1 MKPLKYI
8 HTHSPKKNYQE
19 VTHLRFFFLTII
31 FFLFLR
37 SVILAQDTLSP
48 LARGIQKYRQ
58 GDLDG
63 AIIDFEIGLT
73 QEPENEKVK
82 QYFLNSLLGLGTKY
96 FQEKDYQKALLYLEK
111 AYKLAPGDPEV
122 EKLYLAAQ
130 AEIATLQPVS
140 PPAIPKIEELP
151 AKPQVETKPILPKEA
166 PAPESVAKKEAAERV
181 GKEKESKKE
190 AKLKKELE
198 DIIARVNRQRED
210 LIREIE
216 EHEKKQTVEMQSVL
230 SENKRF
236 LQEILL
242 YLAVILA
249 IFIFIILGLVYAN
262 AKSNAKV
269 RDKFLREYEERIA
282 KLLGRQKVGIPS
294 QGLEQ
299 RQHMRIFMDRPTKI
313 ISENRQGEGYIIDL
327 SLGGLCLAT
336 LAKLRTGIPIT
347 LKFTLDTDIEF
358 VLSGE
363 VVHTAGKYYYGI
375 RFISPGTEEESRKI
389 KILKSYIIAEKEMQ
403 DSWLKEKLGTNHRRI
418 ESELLK
424 KR

>member
-1 MKPLKYI
+1 MKKIFTFLI
-8 HTHSPKKNYQE
+8 
-19 VTHLRFFFLTII
+19 FFFVAKSI
-31 FFLFLR
+31 LFGQSLLPR
-37 SVILAQDTLSP
+37 AVE
-48 LARGIQKYRQ
+48 KYRQ
-58 GDLDG
+58 RDWEG
-63 AIIDFEIGLT
+63 AIVDFETVLSEDKNNI
-73 QEPENEKVK
+73 KVK
-82 QYFLNSLLGLGTKY
+82 EYLLNCLIVLGEKY
-96 FQEKDYQKALLYLEK
+96 IQEK
-111 AYKLAPGDPEV
+111 AYVKALPYLERAVQLVPEDR
-122 EKLYLAAQ
+122 EIETLYNRVKS
-130 AEIATLQPVS
+130 EVSPVS
-140 PPAIPKIEELP
+140 LSPATKKETKEEI
-151 AKPQVETKPILPKEA
+151 KPILPKEV

-198 DIIARVNRQRED
+198 DIIARINRQRED
-210 LIREIE
+210 LIRKIE
-216 EHEKKQTVEMQSVL
+216 EREKKQTVEMQSVL

-242 YLAVILA
+242 YLRVILA
-249 IFIFIILGLVYAN
+249 IFIFVILGLVYAN
-262 AKSNAKV
+262 AKSNAKA
-269 RDKFLREYEERIA
+269 RDKFLREYEKRIA
-282 KLLGRQKVGIPS
+282 KLLGSQKVETIS

-299 RQHMRIFMDRPTKI
+299 RQHIRIFMDRPTKI

-327 SLGGLCLAT
+327 SLGGLRLAT
-336 LAKLRTGIPIT
+336 LAKLRTEESIT
-347 LKFTLDTDIEF
+347 LQFTLDTDIEF

-389 KILKSYIIAEKEMQ
+389 KILRNYIIAEKEMQ